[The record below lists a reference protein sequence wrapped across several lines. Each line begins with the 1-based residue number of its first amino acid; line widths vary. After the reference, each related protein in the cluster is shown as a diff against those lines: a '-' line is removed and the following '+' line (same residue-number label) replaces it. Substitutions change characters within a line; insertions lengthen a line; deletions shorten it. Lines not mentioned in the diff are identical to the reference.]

1 MAGNSIRI
9 STDQVLGIA
18 SELDSLNKRL
28 TAELEKSRATVNHL
42 SNIWDGE
49 AARATISSYNDFA
62 SKFFQQY
69 EDIINEYDNL
79 IVVKSISKSYG
90 VPGIRLGI
98 LCSADMALIA
108 KMKKMVSIWNINSFA
123 EYFMQI
129 LRKSVFYA

>member
-69 EDIINEYDNL
+69 EDIINEY
-79 IVVKSISKSYG
+79 VKFLNI
-90 VPGIRLGI
+90 
-98 LCSADMALIA
+98 ADAF
-108 KMKKMVSIWNINSFA
+108 K
-123 EYFMQI
+123 
-129 LRKSVFYA
+129 